1 MARPS
6 EDDREAVDRAFAE
19 MIAGYH
25 HTAERAE
32 LTERVEPA
40 AAAPTPSPQPDPDPG
55 WADRH
60 PLFRFPEPEPEA
72 EPELAQWRQPERRQA
87 DRDRTEDRY
96 VPEPLPPLRR
106 PGIPALLGWIGIGFA
121 VLVVLVAAF
130 GLRLP
135 TWVGWLATGGFL
147 TGFAILVSQLPRH
160 RPPDAGDGAVL

>member
-25 HTAERAE
+25 LTAERPE
-32 LTERVEPA
+32 HLQPVVEA
-40 AAAPTPSPQPDPDPG
+40 SDVV
-55 WADRH
+55 
-60 PLFRFPEPEPEA
+60 A
-72 EPELAQWRQPERRQA
+72 EPELTPAEPPHLQFRFVEPEPAAPVSERYA
-87 DRDRTEDRY
+87 AERY

-121 VLVVLVAAF
+121 VLTVLAAAF
-130 GLRLP
+130 GVPLP
-135 TWVGWLATGGFL
+135 AWAGWLAVSGFL
-147 TGFAILVSQLPRH
+147 VGFAILITQLPRT